1 MKSRKLLIKGEE
13 KGKLK
18 KIRSKYI
25 LKIIFRHLEE
35 KKELDIIKYNKN
47 LKNKIDIN
55 INHYKECSQKYSSI
69 EIEIRVDKFGYGK
82 FINIKKEEKKYYH
95 IYFNNKKEEIK
106 RNYTKMN
113 EEIKII
119 KIIIDYQVES
129 LKKLFYQIVYIEA
142 INFKKFCRNN
152 ITDMSSM
159 FSGCISLKKLNLNC
173 FNTNNVTNMYSMF
186 SGCLSL
192 KELNLNSFNTNN
204 VKDMSHMF
212 SYCSSLKIINL
223 NNFYPSFSQYEKSP
237 K

>member
-55 INHYKECSQKYSSI
+55 INHYKEFSQKYSSI
-69 EIEIRVDKFGYGK
+69 EIEIRVDKFDYGK

-106 RNYTKMN
+106 RNYTKMK

-129 LKKLFYQIVYIEA
+129 FEKLF
-142 INFKKFCRNN
+142 FL
-152 ITDMSSM
+152 SM
-159 FSGCISLKKLNLNC
+159 YRIFI
-173 FNTNNVTNMYSMF
+173 F
-186 SGCLSL
+186 
-192 KELNLNSFNTNN
+192 
-204 VKDMSHMF
+204 
-212 SYCSSLKIINL
+212 
-223 NNFYPSFSQYEKSP
+223 
-237 K
+237 